1 MALILI
7 PIEGTL
13 YLPETETSRTA
24 SAAVCAGGSFLLALQ
39 ESFASIDT
47 MELACRAMV
56 TTGPSGPIG
65 RKPEA

>member
-13 YLPETETSRTA
+13 YLPEIETSRTA

-39 ESFASIDT
+39 ESFASKDT
-47 MELACRAMV
+47 MAIAAKV
-56 TTGPSGPIG
+56 P
-65 RKPEA
+65 